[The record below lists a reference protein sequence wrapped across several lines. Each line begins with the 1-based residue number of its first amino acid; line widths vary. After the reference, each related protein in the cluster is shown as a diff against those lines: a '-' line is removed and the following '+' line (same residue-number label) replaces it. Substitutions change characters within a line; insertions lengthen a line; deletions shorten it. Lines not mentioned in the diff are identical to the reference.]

1 MNRSLFFAIGYTL
14 AALILAACAQRGY
27 DNPLG
32 VTGGSYGGYG
42 YDRDYYRDNHVDK
55 NASNNTIDGVWHDS
69 EITVTLN
76 TDGTFA
82 IKSAKET
89 RIGTFGLSGDIL
101 TLYFKDGNI
110 RSYSFILSNDRLT
123 LEER

>member
-14 AALILAACAQRGY
+14 AALMLVACAQRGF

-42 YDRDYYRDNHVDK
+42 YSRDYYRDNRASK
-55 NASNNTIDGVWHDS
+55 NASNNTINGVWQDS

-76 TDGTFA
+76 IDGTFA

-89 RIGTFGLSGDIL
+89 RIGTFGLSKDIL
-101 TLYFKDGNI
+101 ILYFKDGNS
-110 RSYSFILSNDRLT
+110 RSYSFVLSEDRLT
-123 LEER
+123 LEEI